1 MVELP
6 TLYSMTSRER
16 LAKLNHEVPQLSQD
30 NWPEL
35 EQKLFLRTA
44 DRVPVTL
51 VRGKGARVWDDQGR
65 EYLDFVGGWAVN
77 SLGHCHPVVVRALEK
92 QAKIL
97 IQASNQFYTIP
108 QIQLAQLLMKHSCLD
123 RAFFCNSGAEAN
135 EGAVKLARRYGKL
148 RLNIAYGVITTYSSF
163 HGRTLA
169 MTAATGQSKF
179 QEPYI
184 PLPDG
189 FINVEY
195 NDVEAIKRAT
205 TDQTCAVILEP
216 IQGEG
221 GVNVPDDD
229 YLQKVQDWCRGKGIL
244 FILDEVQTGVSRTGT
259 LFAYEQY
266 GVEPDMMTLAK
277 GLGSGVPIGAL
288 LAKDEV
294 SVFSPG
300 EHGSTFGGNPLV
312 CAAAYATLK
321 YIIDHNITAKVK
333 RVGNY
338 FMKRL
343 GSLKQEFDF
352 ITEVRGR
359 GLLIALE
366 FDQEIA
372 EKLVLACLGRGL
384 LVNKVKPN
392 ALRFMPPLIITEKDV
407 DKAVGILRATL
418 GEIQNAKGKSKNAKW
433 QSKN

>member
-1 MVELP
+1 M
-6 TLYSMTSRER
+6 
-16 LAKLNHEVPQLSQD
+16 SQ
-30 NWPEL
+30 NKWPEL
-35 EQKLFLRTA
+35 EKKLFLRTV

-77 SLGHCHPVVVRALEK
+77 SLGHCPPVVVKALEK
-92 QAKIL
+92 QAKTL

-108 QIQLAQLLMKHSCLD
+108 QIELAQLLIRHSCLD
-123 RAFFCNSGAEAN
+123 RVFFCNSGAEAN

-148 RLNIAYGVITTYSSF
+148 RLKGAYEVITTYSSF

-195 NDVEAIKRAT
+195 NDIEAIKRAT

-216 IQGEG
+216 VQGEG

-229 YLQKVQDWCRGKGIL
+229 YLQKVQDWCREKGIL
-244 FILDEVQTGVSRTGT
+244 FILDEVQTGISRTGT

-266 GVEPDMMTLAK
+266 GVEPDIMTLAK

-312 CAAAYATLK
+312 CAAAHATLK
-321 YIIDHNITAKVK
+321 YIIDHSITAQVK
-333 RVGNY
+333 RVGGY
-338 FMKRL
+338 FMTRL
-343 GSLKQEFDF
+343 ESLKQQFDF

-372 EKLVLACLGRGL
+372 EKLVLACLDRGL

-392 ALRFMPPLIITEKDV
+392 ALRFMPPLIITEKEV
-407 DKAVGILRATL
+407 DKAMGILREAL
-418 GEIQNAKGKSKNAKW
+418 GEIQNPKS
-433 QSKN
+433 